1 MRITNHEAACNSL
14 EQPSIYMVW
23 NIIECIVTVLARP
36 APIVEPHHQ
45 PRRYTSSART
55 PPSAAPIAAPGV
67 ACAGGSSFVKV
78 RVTPAT
84 VLEASASSALDLPI
98 STADAGSGS
107 GCGSCAPPG
116 LPSPSSSAMSATSAK
131 ALASSESSAKFA
143 LQTKRAYYIVLHA
156 RAERWG
162 GGGGGGGACAATRAK
177 AQNALTETAETGRDY
192 LSRFVPLDYVLVE
205 LQAAHRPQIMP

>member
-1 MRITNHEAACNSL
+1 MRITDHEAACNSL

-23 NIIECIVTVLARP
+23 NIIECIVTVSAQLAP
-36 APIVEPHHQ
+36 TVEPHHQ

-55 PPSAAPIAAPGV
+55 PPSAASIAAPGL
-67 ACAGGSSFVKV
+67 ACAGGSSFAKV

-156 RAERWG
+156 RAERDARG
-162 GGGGGGGACAATRAK
+162 GGETCAATLAK

-192 LSRFVPLDYVLVE
+192 LSRFVPLD
-205 LQAAHRPQIMP
+205 